1 MAKPATGAFGQ
12 WLRAWRK
19 RERYSLAEFAA
30 LSGISKVT
38 LFDLERGRMF
48 NPRLSTLMAISKA
61 TKTAFTKIAS
71 LAATQRLQQQEVRD
85 GSG

>member
-1 MAKPATGAFGQ
+1 M
-12 WLRAWRK
+12 
-19 RERYSLAEFAA
+19 
-30 LSGISKVT
+30 T